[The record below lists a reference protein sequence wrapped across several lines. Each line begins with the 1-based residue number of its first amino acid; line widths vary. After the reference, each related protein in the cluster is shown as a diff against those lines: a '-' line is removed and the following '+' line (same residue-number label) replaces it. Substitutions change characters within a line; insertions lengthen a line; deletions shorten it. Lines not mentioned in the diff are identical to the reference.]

1 MIRKFLFAPVLG
13 GLLIA
18 CSVVA
23 SAVEFSGN
31 VAAEALLFDQ
41 TSSDPAQLDSNL
53 TMSFEPQ
60 WTGYWS
66 DGDNLWSTKLFLR
79 ADGQDSERN
88 HIDLRELYWLH
99 LDGDSEFR
107 LGVNTLFWGVTESQ
121 HLVDVVNQVDQVEG
135 IDGEDKLG
143 QPMIQFKHYEDWG
156 VVDFLVL
163 FGFRERTF
171 QSINGRPRTTLVVD
185 TNAAQ
190 YQSSDG
196 KSHIDYAF
204 RYSQTFDNIDLGLT
218 WFKGTNR
225 EPILSPALNSNGQ
238 AVLIPIYN
246 QMTQLGLDLQVII
259 EDWTWKLEL
268 IHRET
273 SGDSFEASTAGFEYT
288 FYRVLNSDIDV
299 GTLIEY
305 SYDNRSLSE
314 PGVFDR
320 DLLVGARLAFNDAQ
334 SSDMLIGL
342 VIDTEKQSRS
352 FKIEGSR
359 RVGDNWKGTI
369 EAQMFFNIDNNDVLA
384 SFSRDDYL
392 LLELA
397 RYF

>member
-1 MIRKFLFAPVLG
+1 VIRGFLSAPVLG

-18 CSVVA
+18 CSMVA

-41 TSSDPAQLDSNL
+41 TSSDPAQLDNNL

-60 WTGYWS
+60 WTGDWS

-79 ADGQDSERN
+79 ADGKDSERN
-88 HIDLRELYWLH
+88 HVDLRELYWLH

-225 EPILSPALNSNGQ
+225 EPILSPALNGNGQ
-238 AVLIPIYN
+238 TVLVPTYN

-259 EDWTWKLEL
+259 ESWTWKLEL

-299 GTLIEY
+299 GTLVEY
-305 SYDNRSLSE
+305 SYENRSSSE
-314 PGVFDR
+314 RGVFDR
-320 DLLVGARLAFNDAQ
+320 DLLVGARLAFNDVQ
-334 SSDMLIGL
+334 STDMLIGL

-369 EAQMFFNIDNNDVLA
+369 EAQMFSNIDNNDVLA

-392 LLELA
+392 MLELA